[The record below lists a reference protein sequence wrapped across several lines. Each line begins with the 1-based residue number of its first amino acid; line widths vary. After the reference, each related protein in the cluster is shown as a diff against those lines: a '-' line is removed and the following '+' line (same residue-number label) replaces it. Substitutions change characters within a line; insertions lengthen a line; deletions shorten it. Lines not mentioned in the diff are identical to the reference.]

1 MRVRQALWLSLT
13 LVAAL
18 ALAGCQQEPA
28 HEVTTGETLLAVAFN
43 DPSEWET
50 GTYPVG
56 AEEPESTLSVVDGR
70 FRIDHRSPRSPS
82 FTWSLGGDSYEDVV
96 VEVES
101 EQLSEEENN
110 LYGVTCRMA
119 PDANGD
125 ASGYAILISGD
136 GYYGFARI
144 ASRSLTFLVDWHQ
157 SDVINQ
163 GQATNHIRAVCVDDY
178 LALYVNGEFM
188 GDVTDS
194 TYTQPGQVG
203 LIAGV
208 TQNATIGIA
217 FDDLTVYEGRISD

>member
-1 MRVRQALWLSLT
+1 MRGRQALLLSVT

-18 ALAGCQQEPA
+18 VLAACQREPR
-28 HEVTTGETLLAVAFN
+28 HEVATGETLLSVSFD
-43 DPSEWET
+43 DPREWET

-56 AEEPESTLSVVDGR
+56 AEEPESILSVVDGR
-70 FRIDHRSPRSPS
+70 FRIEHRSPRSPS

-96 VEVES
+96 IEVDS

-110 LYGVTCRMA
+110 LYGVACRLA

-157 SDVINQ
+157 SDAINQ
-163 GQATNHIRAVCVDDY
+163 GQASNRIRAVCVDDY
-178 LALYVNGEFM
+178 LALYVNDEFM
-188 GDVTDS
+188 GDITDT

-208 TQNATIGIA
+208 TQGATISIE